1 MLSGLMAE
9 NFSKEVVMDK
19 IIITDLRATGVV
31 GVKSPERDQ
40 PQTLLINITLFTD
53 LKPAGLTDDIK
64 DTVSYSTMAKAV
76 SARVAETQYYTLEAL
91 SDDLAR
97 LLLDR
102 FDVSAVKI
110 RVEKPEFVANTSRVG
125 VEIYREA
132 VSNTH

>member
-1 MLSGLMAE
+1 MAA
-9 NFSKEVVMDK
+9 NFSKGAVMDK
-19 IIITDLRATGVV
+19 IIITDLKATGII

-40 PQTLLINITLFTD
+40 PQTLLISITLFTD

-64 DTVSYSTMAKAV
+64 DTFSYSTAAKAV

-91 SDDLAR
+91 SEDLAR

-102 FDVSAVKI
+102 FGVDAV
-110 RVEKPEFVANTSRVG
+110 RVRLEKPEFVANTSRVG

-132 VSNTH
+132 VSHTH

>member
-1 MLSGLMAE
+1 
-9 NFSKEVVMDK
+9 MDK

-64 DTVSYSTMAKAV
+64 DTVSYSTIAKAV

>member
-1 MLSGLMAE
+1 MAA
-9 NFSKEVVMDK
+9 NFSKGAVMDK
-19 IIITDLRATGVV
+19 IVITDLKAPGII

-64 DTVSYSTMAKAV
+64 DTVSYSTAAKAV

-91 SDDLAR
+91 SEDLAR

-102 FDVSAVKI
+102 FDVNAVRI

-132 VSNTH
+132 VSNTL

>member
-1 MLSGLMAE
+1 
-9 NFSKEVVMDK
+9 MDK
-19 IIITDLRATGVV
+19 IIITDLKATAII

-40 PQTLLINITLFTD
+40 PQTLLISITLFTD

-64 DTVSYSTMAKAV
+64 DTFSYSTAAKAV

-91 SDDLAR
+91 SEDLAR

-102 FDVSAVKI
+102 FGVDAV
-110 RVEKPEFVANTSRVG
+110 RVRLEKPEFVANTSRVG

-132 VSNTH
+132 VSHTH